1 MIYKRMLFYFFFLRI
16 INIYLFQTINSKY
29 YILEIKKLKS
39 STIIFSSF
47 INQNI
52 YYLKSLKSQNVKKIK

>member
-1 MIYKRMLFYFFFLRI
+1 MIYKRMLFYFFFFRI

>member
-1 MIYKRMLFYFFFLRI
+1 MLFYFFFLRI

-29 YILEIKKLKS
+29 YILEIKELKS

>member
-1 MIYKRMLFYFFFLRI
+1 MLFYFFFLRI